1 MRKYTFLFIIFS
13 LLLVAC
19 VKAPEFSDV
28 PEISFVSLSKSNM
41 TQSDL
46 PTDSVFVTFS
56 FTDGDGDL
64 GDGPNGAF
72 NVFLTDTR
80 TGFQENKFRIPE
92 IPQAGTANGI
102 EGEIRLLLF
111 TTCCIFSDSRPP
123 CTASTSEPT
132 NELSYEIYI
141 EDRAGNQSNIIE
153 TSLITL
159 MCE

>member
-1 MRKYTFLFIIFS
+1 VRKYTFLFIIFS
-13 LLLVAC
+13 FLLAAC

-28 PEISFVSLSKSNM
+28 PEISFVSVSKVTMMQN
-41 TQSDL
+41 DL

-64 GDGPNGAF
+64 GSGPNGAF
-72 NVFLTDTR
+72 NIFLTDTR

-102 EGEIRLLLF
+102 EGEVRVLLF

-123 CTASTSEPT
+123 CTTSPMEPT
-132 NELSYEIYI
+132 NDLSYEIYI
-141 EDRAGNQSNIIE
+141 EDRAGNQSNVIE

-159 MCE
+159 VCE